1 VSFMCTFHLLQN
13 IISLHSIVVV
23 GDVANSSK
31 WLFLTPKKQLFSHI
45 LAKTSCISMKWWW
58 GPLCTRLSW
67 IIIVLTQW
75 HNSLW
80 VDMSLHSTHYS
91 DSDSEQ
97 ISLCSHFLM
106 LHAQQRSNKY
116 QFYSLWFD
124 PTRAQIHNLAHLR

>member
-1 VSFMCTFHLLQN
+1 MSFMCTFHLLQN

-31 WLFLTPKKQLFSHI
+31 WLFFNTKKATFQPYFGENKLYFDEMMMRST
-45 LAKTSCISMKWWW
+45 L
-58 GPLCTRLSW
+58 LLSW